1 MSPSLESFVNIK
13 SVIDEIDLWNNTRS
27 SMGFDGDLIHSV
39 ASALEPLRKWFDT
52 LESESSR
59 PGVLFETLACR
70 KTKATGETIDF
81 ASAA

>member
-39 ASALEPLRKWFDT
+39 ASGLSIAEVVRHFGNAPVVA
-52 LESESSR
+52 SR
-59 PGVLFETLACR
+59 
-70 KTKATGETIDF
+70 
-81 ASAA
+81 